1 MSKQKQSPDEDGTM
15 SDRMRESDLEML
27 RWFNENYGYDAN
39 AALDDLAEA
48 QRRLVGNPVAPRTDI
63 EYRNYIPSRKGCCG
77 QNIAVGIIALVAVLG
92 CFARFVRTIRS

>member
-39 AALDDLAEA
+39 AAD
-48 QRRLVGNPVAPRTDI
+48 RKSTRLN
-63 EYRNYIPSRKGCCG
+63 S
-77 QNIAVGIIALVAVLG
+77 
-92 CFARFVRTIRS
+92 SH